1 MSDPT
6 ILLVEDDKN
15 DVFFFQR
22 AVEKAGIPCSLRIAR
37 DGAEAIEYLSGA
49 GAFADRVQFPL
60 PCMVLLDLNL
70 PRQHGLE
77 VLQWIR
83 AHAPDPAVPVIVLT
97 SSTSERDI
105 REAYRLGANSYL
117 NKPSGA
123 EDLMVLAR
131 ALDAYWFR
139 HNRFTPPDVV

>member
-1 MSDPT
+1 MNEHT

-22 AVEKAGIPCSLRIAR
+22 AMEKAGLTCPLRIAR
-37 DGAEAIEYLSGA
+37 DGGEAIDYLSGI
-49 GAFADRVQFPL
+49 GTFADRVRFPL

-83 AHAPDPAVPVIVLT
+83 GHAPDPAVPVIVLT
-97 SSTSERDI
+97 SSTLDRDV

-117 NKPSGA
+117 SKPSGS
-123 EDLMVLAR
+123 EDLV
-131 ALDAYWFR
+131 ALVRMLGAYWFQY
-139 HNRFTPPDVV
+139 NRLPPPEVK

>member
-1 MSDPT
+1 MSDHT

-22 AVEKAGIPCSLRIAR
+22 AAEKAGLTCFLRIAR
-37 DGAEAIEYLSGA
+37 DGSEAIEYLSGA
-49 GAFADRVQFPL
+49 GTFADRVQFPL
-60 PCMVLLDLNL
+60 PSMVLLDLNL

-83 AHAPDPAVPVIVLT
+83 GQAPDPTVPVIVLT
-97 SSTSERDI
+97 SSTSERDV

-123 EDLMVLAR
+123 EDLVALVR
-131 ALDAYWFR
+131 ALNAYWFR
-139 HNRFTPPDVV
+139 HNRFTPPGVG

>member
-1 MSDPT
+1 MSEHP

-22 AVEKAGIPCSLRIAR
+22 AMEEAAFACPLRVAR
-37 DGAEAIEYLSGA
+37 DGGEAIDYLSGT

-60 PCMVLLDLNL
+60 PCLVLLDLNL
-70 PRQHGLE
+70 PRRHGLE

-83 AHAPDPAVPVIVLT
+83 GNAPDPAVPVIVLT
-97 SSTSERDI
+97 SSTSDRDV

-117 NKPSGA
+117 SKPSGA
-123 EDLMVLAR
+123 GNLVALVR
-131 ALDAYWFR
+131 ALDAYWF
-139 HNRFTPPDVV
+139 HHHRFTPAAGG